1 MIIFKTS
8 FILIFFCFIH
18 FKTAKGQIPSSFV
31 YIKSV
36 IPSAVVDLKYF
47 SKNNFAGEKING
59 YHVNKAII
67 TKEAALALKNVQEDL
82 NHFGYGI
89 KIFDSYR
96 PQMAVD
102 HFGKWAR
109 SSNRKMK
116 QIHYPNVKKRNLFK
130 EGYLASK
137 SGHSRGST
145 VDLTIIDK
153 STGIELDMG
162 TIYDFFGKESWVEHK
177 GLNANQKQN
186 RFLLQSVMKKY
197 GFKSLKEEW
206 WHFTLHNEPFPE
218 QYFNFMVK

>member
-18 FKTAKGQIPSSFV
+18 FNTAKGQIPSSFV

-162 TIYDFFGKESWVEHK
+162 TIYDFFGKESWVDYE

-186 RFLLQSVMKKY
+186 RFLLHSVMKKY

-218 QYFNFMVK
+218 KYFNFMVK

>member
-1 MIIFKTS
+1 
-8 FILIFFCFIH
+8 
-18 FKTAKGQIPSSFV
+18 
-31 YIKSV
+31 
-36 IPSAVVDLKYF
+36 
-47 SKNNFAGEKING
+47 
-59 YHVNKAII
+59 
-67 TKEAALALKNVQEDL
+67 
-82 NHFGYGI
+82 
-89 KIFDSYR
+89 
-96 PQMAVD
+96 MAVD
-102 HFGKWAR
+102 HFAKWAR
-109 SSNRKMK
+109 NNNRKMK
-116 QIHYPNVKKRNLFK
+116 KIHYPNVKKRNLFK

-162 TIYDFFGKESWVEHK
+162 TIYDFFGKESWVEHN

>member
-102 HFGKWAR
+102 HFAKWAR
-109 SSNRKMK
+109 STNREMK
-116 QIHYPNVKKRNLFK
+116 KIHYPNVKKRNLFK

-162 TIYDFFGKESWVEHK
+162 TIYDFFGKESWVDYK

>member
-1 MIIFKTS
+1 
-8 FILIFFCFIH
+8 
-18 FKTAKGQIPSSFV
+18 
-31 YIKSV
+31 
-36 IPSAVVDLKYF
+36 
-47 SKNNFAGEKING
+47 
-59 YHVNKAII
+59 
-67 TKEAALALKNVQEDL
+67 
-82 NHFGYGI
+82 
-89 KIFDSYR
+89 
-96 PQMAVD
+96 MAVD
-102 HFGKWAR
+102 HFAKWAR

-116 QIHYPNVKKRNLFK
+116 KIHYPNVKKRNLFK

-162 TIYDFFGKESWVEHK
+162 TIYDFFGKESWEEHK